1 VAANS
6 FQYDFVFNASKAVA
20 ETAKFA
26 KATQNAIDKT
36 IKKNGKLDRSLVVQ
50 RKQLVTARRE
60 YAKYSEG
67 KHKDASAADAAAH
80 KHKKLTKEIGKTTDK
95 IRRGKRAIAE
105 HRRELEKLQK
115 TADKGIKI
123 KPTRNQYPAPIS
135 PQRPGSPVM
144 GPGGPGRRGFAGQV
158 GNRAGFVRG
167 ARNLGAQGAAGF
179 SALGGAA
186 GGGGL
191 LAPLASGFA
200 IQQSISGAV
209 DLDSQTTKLRVLSEQ
224 YGDYNSILKI
234 IDSSASTFNKSQ
246 REATTEF
253 ANVYARLRP
262 LGVELHQIKG
272 VYEGFNAVAIASGA
286 TSEATRIA
294 FMQLS
299 QAIGSGRLAGDEFR
313 SVSEQIP
320 GVLIPIAKEM
330 GVTVGELKKLGSEG
344 KITSDVLIRSLSGSF
359 ALNKEKIK
367 QLLAEQPAAKF
378 KAFSNAVSDLAV
390 AVGDALLPAVLPL
403 VEALT
408 KALRFIIDLP
418 APIRNVGLVAGT
430 AAIGVIALAGAF
442 KTLGIGVGVKF
453 VGGLAAAALGIKG
466 MGLAAMAAMPKL
478 LLLKK
483 TLLSLGAIGLITLA
497 INVVIDGLD
506 KLTQLEKRFKG
517 IEAFGSASD
526 YVKSVGGSA
535 LSKEELDKLIT
546 SAENQLKTDAKRG
559 GVKDANDVIAGNF
572 RDEPLNGFDDAARQ
586 AVLSGRGRI
595 DALKRARSSAIYATP
610 ADRQVEDEARAA
622 EKLRKAQEKAGKA
635 KGSGRDIAGQL
646 AKANANNALRL
657 TQKKAQIAL
666 KVARDEYALR
676 TELEQ
681 SNQQLQESNLVGIAR
696 QQQAILN
703 ARIQAFRGLEVR
715 EQRLEDEVTNAEQ
728 RLAAAELRLTQ
739 ATGPVDAARAQGTV
753 SNAQADLSGAQ
764 QNLGNFRQ
772 ATPTLVNN
780 LSQSMSAQSTET
792 LRQQTEQTL
801 LQVQALRHRNE
812 LLARGV
818 SPEVLEGEMA
828 KLEIDRSTAVQLQQL
843 NADRLTNATA
853 IRDIKLAAEEA
864 KGAID
869 QLTEAQQNGSNAI
882 REYISTSMEFVSD
895 VQGRIVEIAST
906 IEQSIGSAIQGV
918 VDGTLTASE
927 AFGQFFA
934 NVGKSFLQMAT
945 QIIAKLIVIQLL
957 KTAIGLFGGGGMP
970 DGVGLGDGVNGKVAN
985 NLTGQKFG
993 TLGPNF
999 GIPQLAKGGIVTGP
1013 TTALIGEGGMNE
1025 AVVPLP
1031 NGKAIPV
1038 DMRGASGGNVN
1049 SNVTVNV
1056 TNDGSSSDSD
1066 PNGPAKLGKAIDTAV
1081 RKVIMDERRS
1091 GGLLSSAR

>member
-1 VAANS
+1 
-6 FQYDFVFNASKAVA
+6 
-20 ETAKFA
+20 
-26 KATQNAIDKT
+26 
-36 IKKNGKLDRSLVVQ
+36 
-50 RKQLVTARRE
+50 
-60 YAKYSEG
+60 
-67 KHKDASAADAAAH
+67 
-80 KHKKLTKEIGKTTDK
+80 
-95 IRRGKRAIAE
+95 
-105 HRRELEKLQK
+105 
-115 TADKGIKI
+115 
-123 KPTRNQYPAPIS
+123 
-135 PQRPGSPVM
+135 
-144 GPGGPGRRGFAGQV
+144 
-158 GNRAGFVRG
+158 
-167 ARNLGAQGAAGF
+167 
-179 SALGGAA
+179 
-186 GGGGL
+186 
-191 LAPLASGFA
+191 
-200 IQQSISGAV
+200 
-209 DLDSQTTKLRVLSEQ
+209 
-224 YGDYNSILKI
+224 
-234 IDSSASTFNKSQ
+234 
-246 REATTEF
+246 
-253 ANVYARLRP
+253 
-262 LGVELHQIKG
+262 
-272 VYEGFNAVAIASGA
+272 
-286 TSEATRIA
+286 
-294 FMQLS
+294 MQLS

-390 AVGDALLPAVLPL
+390 AVGDSLLPLILPL
-403 VEALT
+403 IELLT
-408 KALRFIIDLP
+408 RLLKTMLRLPNPVKA
-418 APIRNVGLVAGT
+418 
-430 AAIGVIALAGAF
+430 
-442 KTLGIGVGVKF
+442 
-453 VGGLAAAALGIKG
+453 VGGALIGLGLAFHAAAAGAAAFGKTLTASAVVGFMAMAAKIALVAAPLAGLVMVMEENIRKKQEFDEAMSSDEVGDVDQKIKEITTNIKQMEGALKGIESSGFVRGQSGEVASLKRQLEEAKKQLDLLTERKKLFIDVEFGIKG
-466 MGLAAMAAMPKL
+466 FDTMG
-478 LLLKK
+478 
-483 TLLSLGAIGLITLA
+483 TGF
-497 INVVIDGLD
+497 DEE
-506 KLTQLEKRFKG
+506 LTKELEKLGLKRNKKG
-517 IEAFGSASD
+517 VATNIKTKGTGGPSEAQQIE
-526 YVKSVGGSA
+526 K
-535 LSKEELDKLIT
+535 I
-546 SAENQLKTDAKRG
+546 
-559 GVKDANDVIAGNF
+559 DANN
-572 RDEPLNGFDDAARQ
+572 
-586 AVLSGRGRI
+586 S
-595 DALKRARSSAIYATP
+595 
-610 ADRQVEDEARAA
+610 
-622 EKLRKAQEKAGKA
+622 
-635 KGSGRDIAGQL
+635 
-646 AKANANNALRL
+646 LRL
-657 TQKKAQIAL
+657 TQKNAQIAL
-666 KVARDEYALR
+666 RVARDEYALR

-681 SNQQLQESNLVGIAR
+681 SNHRLQESNLVGIAR

-715 EQRLEDEVTNAEQ
+715 EQRLEDEVTKAEQ

-780 LSQSMSAQSTET
+780 LSQSMSAQSTEP
-792 LRQQTEQTL
+792 LRQQAEQTL
-801 LQVQALRHRNE
+801 IQVGALRQRNE
-812 LLARGV
+812 LLAQGV

-828 KLEIDRSTAVQLQQL
+828 KFEIDRSTAVQLQQL

-853 IRDIKLAAEEA
+853 IRDVKLAAEEA

-999 GIPQLAKGGIVTGP
+999 GIPQPYAKGGIVTGP
-1013 TTALIGEGGMNE
+1013 TNALIGEGGMNE

-1066 PNGPAKLGKAIDTAV
+1066 PNGPAKLGRAIDTAV

-1091 GGLLSSAR
+1091 GGLLFSAR